1 VTPRKEG
8 APVNKCHDPRFPIK
22 TGVVLPHGLAT
33 PAAGKNLSPQ
43 IERVFAFRKEELTQ
57 TNFMKKIAIIA
68 SPGFIPERGLSTKE
82 KIDLVGQNTGNLVFH
97 YAAKKIL
104 KGKKYYAWPSFDGY
118 DSVKK
123 ADLAIFIAANH
134 LRIGS
139 LSEEFM
145 GYLESIEQP
154 AVVLG
159 LGIQSP
165 LGMSSEEIWADLAPD
180 PVQSRFFR
188 WLGSLSGP
196 IGVRGEVSAQVL
208 ALAGVESR
216 VIGCPSLFL
225 NRSKNLGQKISQSLA
240 KAIEKARVPYIGDSN
255 TEAQRHKVAVAA
267 AATWEVYNSR
277 DAQLSETE
285 RRLFRLSLESG
296 GVYIQQSGGSDL
308 IDITLGR
315 FSGVSDS
322 AVTSVAQILGWT
334 SDDEMF
340 RTIFPRLG
348 RVYFDVVP
356 WLRTVATHDLSIGTR
371 MHGNMLGIAAGI
383 PAIFVPHDGRTQELV
398 EAMKLPWVRQQDLSE
413 NSTLSNILAAVQF
426 DGNEFD
432 KRRAELAI
440 NLEDCLSHN
449 SRFRRSKLNRKLL
462 ND

>member
-1 VTPRKEG
+1 
-8 APVNKCHDPRFPIK
+8 
-22 TGVVLPHGLAT
+22 
-33 PAAGKNLSPQ
+33 
-43 IERVFAFRKEELTQ
+43 
-57 TNFMKKIAIIA
+57 MKKIAIIA
-68 SPGFIPERGLSTKE
+68 TPGFIPESDLSTKE

-97 YAAKKIL
+97 YAARKIL
-104 KGKKYYAWPSFDGY
+104 KGKKLYAWPFFDGY
-118 DSVKK
+118 DSVEKS
-123 ADLAIFIAANH
+123 DVAIFIAANH

-139 LSEEFM
+139 LTEEFM
-145 GYLESIEQP
+145 SYLESIERR

-165 LGMSSEEIWADLAPD
+165 LGLSAEEIWADLAPD

-196 IGVRGEVSAQVL
+196 IGVRGETSAQVL
-208 ALAGVESR
+208 ALAGIESR

-225 NRSKNLGQKISQSLA
+225 NRSKNLGQKISQSLSQA
-240 KAIEKARVPYIGDSN
+240 LERARAPVTGNSN
-255 TEAQRHKVAVAA
+255 TDAQLPKVAVAA
-267 AATWEVYNSR
+267 AATWEVYNNQ

-315 FSGVSDS
+315 FSSVSDS
-322 AVTSVAQILGWT
+322 AVASVAKILGWG
-334 SDDEMF
+334 SDDVTF
-340 RTIFPRLG
+340 RTIFPGLG
-348 RVYFDVVP
+348 RVFFDVVP
-356 WLRTVATHDLSIGTR
+356 WLKTVATHDLSIGTR
-371 MHGNMLGIAAGI
+371 VHGNMLGIAAGI

-398 EAMKLPWVRQQDLSE
+398 ETMKLPWVSQQDLSE
-413 NSTLSNILAAVQF
+413 NSSLADILGAVNF

-440 NLEDCLSHN
+440 NLEECLPKG
-449 SRFRRSKLNRKLL
+449 SRFLRRKLSRKL
-462 ND
+462 VND